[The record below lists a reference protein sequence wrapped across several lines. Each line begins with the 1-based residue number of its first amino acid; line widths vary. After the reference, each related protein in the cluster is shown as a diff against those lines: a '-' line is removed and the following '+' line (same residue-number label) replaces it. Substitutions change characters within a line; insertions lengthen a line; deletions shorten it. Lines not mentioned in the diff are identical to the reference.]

1 MDNFHRCKHVATKI
15 ASLFNQYRWFNG
27 TEPGLTSDKKLGVLL
42 YAKYKP
48 VEIIPMFYEGFP
60 VELIDESKIT
70 ITAREI

>member
-1 MDNFHRCKHVATKI
+1 LSNLLQCKHVATKI

-48 VEIIPMFYEGFP
+48 VEIIPMSFEGFP
-60 VELIDESKIT
+60 IELIDESKIT
-70 ITAREI
+70 FTTTN